1 VGNAGAQV
9 DGNDIRVAA
18 KKWPTG
24 KRAVLAADLAAGRI
38 LVERPTII
46 QAAAFVRV
54 GIGSVRAVLKNTDD
68 ERRDIAAGRRAI
80 RARHVAKR
88 LTWWSKM
95 TTEER
100 RQFVHDHEAEIY
112 AAI

>member
-1 VGNAGAQV
+1 MT
-9 DGNDIRVAA
+9 GNDIRVAA

-54 GIGSVRAVLKNTDD
+54 GIGSVRAVLV
-68 ERRDIAAGRRAI
+68 R
-80 RARHVAKR
+80 
-88 LTWWSKM
+88 
-95 TTEER
+95 TEGKLDPCLR
-100 RQFVHDHEAEIY
+100 P
-112 AAI
+112 